1 MSKLTSFLG
10 TLGIGAGLMYLYDP
24 ERGRR
29 RRALI
34 RDQAISLVRNS
45 DEAIDKASRDFR
57 NRFRGMW
64 AETAAL
70 FSGDDAPDW
79 VIEERVRAELG
90 RVSRHSSAIE
100 VNSQAGHVRLSG
112 PILADEVERILAYV
126 SKVRGV
132 RGVDN
137 RLEVHETA
145 NNIPALQGNPPH
157 REPQFEL
164 LQENWSP
171 TARVLTGLS
180 GAALAAYG
188 LSRRGLIGTTLS
200 LAGLGLAARGVTNI
214 ELKRLIGLGG
224 GRRAVDIQKAI
235 NIQAP
240 VNEVYEFWSRF
251 ENFPRFMAHV
261 EEVSDRGNGQSHWKV
276 SGPAG
281 IPVEWDAITT
291 KQIPNEVIA
300 WKSLPNE
307 AIKSAGIVQF
317 HPNADGSTRITVRM
331 SYNPP
336 AGALGHAV
344 ATLFGSDPKSAMD
357 EDLVRLKSLLE
368 TGKTTAKGKEVT
380 QGRMAGGTS
389 TAG

>member
-1 MSKLTSFLG
+1 MGKLTSFLG

-34 RDQAISLVRNS
+34 RDQALSLVRSS
-45 DEAIDKASRDFR
+45 DDAIDKAGRDFR
-57 NRFRGMW
+57 NRFRGLW

-100 VNSQAGHVRLSG
+100 VNAQAGIVRLSG
-112 PILADEVERILAYV
+112 PVLADESDRLLAYA
-126 SKVRGV
+126 SKIRGV
-132 RGVDN
+132 REVDDG
-137 RLEVHETA
+137 LEVHETA
-145 NNIPALQGNPPH
+145 EDIPALQGNTPH

-164 LQENWSP
+164 LQQNWSP
-171 TARVLTGLS
+171 AARVVTGL
-180 GAALAAYG
+180 GGTLLAAYG
-188 LSRRGLIGTTLS
+188 LSRKGLIGTTLS

-214 ELKRLIGLGG
+214 ELKRLVGMGG
-224 GRRAVDIQKAI
+224 GRRAVDLQKAI
-235 NIQAP
+235 NIHAP
-240 VNEVYEFWSRF
+240 VNEVYDFWSRF

-261 EEVSDRGNGQSHWKV
+261 DEITDHGNGLSHWKV

-281 IPVEWDAITT
+281 IQVEWDAVIT
-291 KQIPNEVIA
+291 KQIPDEVIA

-307 AIKSAGIVQF
+307 PVKSAGIVQF
-317 HPNADGSTRITVRM
+317 HPNPDGSTRITIRM

-344 ATLFGSDPKSAMD
+344 ATLFGSDPKSAMN

-368 TGKTTAKGKEVT
+368 TGKTTAKGKEVM
-380 QGRMAGGTS
+380 QGDLSGAAG

>member
-1 MSKLTSFLG
+1 MGKLTTFLG

-24 ERGRR
+24 DRGRR

-34 RDQAISLVRNS
+34 RDQAISLVRDS
-45 DEAIDKASRDFR
+45 DDAIDKAGRDLR

-70 FSGDDAPDW
+70 FSGDEAPDW
-79 VIEERVRAELG
+79 IIEERVRAELG

-100 VNSQAGHVRLSG
+100 VSSQSGHVRLYG
-112 PILADEVERILAYV
+112 PILADEVDRVLSHV

-132 RGVDN
+132 RDVDN
-137 RLEVHETA
+137 LLDVHVTA
-145 NNIPALQGNPPH
+145 DDIPALQGTPSR
-157 REPQFEL
+157 REPIFEL
-164 LQENWSP
+164 MQENWSP
-171 TARVLTGLS
+171 TARVLTGVG
-180 GAALAAYG
+180 GAALATYG
-188 LSRRGLIGTTLS
+188 LSRKGLIGTTLS

-214 ELKRLIGLGG
+214 QLKRLVGLGG
-224 GRRAVDIQKAI
+224 GRRAIDIQKAI
-235 NIQAP
+235 NINAP
-240 VNEVYEFWSRF
+240 VEEVYEFWSRF

-261 EEVSDRGNGQSHWKV
+261 EEITVHGNGHSHWKV

-281 IPVEWDAITT
+281 LPVEWDAITT

-317 HPNADGSTRITVRM
+317 HPNPDGSTRITVRM

-344 ATLFGSDPKSAMD
+344 ASLLGSDPKTAMD
-357 EDLVRLKSLLE
+357 EDLVRLKSLME
-368 TGKTTAKGKEVT
+368 TGKTTAKGREVT
-380 QGRMAGGTS
+380 HGRLSDATG

>member
-1 MSKLTSFLG
+1 MSKLRSFLG

-34 RDQAISLVRNS
+34 RDQAISLARNS
-45 DEAIDKASRDFR
+45 DEAIDKTARDFR
-57 NRFRGMW
+57 NRLRGLW
-64 AETAAL
+64 AESAAM
-70 FSGDDAPDW
+70 FSGDQAPDW

-100 VNSQAGHVRLSG
+100 VNAQSGHIRLSG
-112 PILADEVERILAYV
+112 PILARDVDRVLAHI

-132 RGVDN
+132 RALDN
-137 RLEVHETA
+137 RLEVHESA
-145 NNIPALQGNPPH
+145 GDIPALQGNPPL

-171 TARVLTGLS
+171 TARLLTGL
-180 GAALAAYG
+180 GGVALAAYG

-214 ELKRLIGLGG
+214 ELKRLVGLGG

-235 NIQAP
+235 NINAP
-240 VNEVYEFWSRF
+240 VNDVYDFWSRF

-261 EEVSDRGNGQSHWKV
+261 EEVSDHGNGQSHWKV
-276 SGPAG
+276 SGPGG
-281 IPVEWDAITT
+281 IPVEWDAVTT
-291 KQIPNEVIA
+291 RQVPNEVIA
-300 WKSLPNE
+300 WKSLPDE
-307 AIKSAGIVQF
+307 PVKSAGIIQF
-317 HPNADGSTRITVRM
+317 HSNPDGSTRITVRM

-344 ATLFGSDPKSAMD
+344 AALLGSDPKSAMD

-368 TGKTTAKGKEVT
+368 TGKTTSKGQEVT
-380 QGRMAGGTS
+380 HGKLSGATG